1 MIAFAEPRPLNGI
14 ERGFGDVKGKPWF
27 FAFVSPRH
35 LRVVSIDET
44 RAIGETICR
53 ARRNLSR
60 IKRVRLPKEPMSF
73 ASDAGNG
80 FEEVEENSRSPI
92 ESRVDRFRFAG
103 VRIVCHNESERSSI
117 VVHAFQRH
125 AGRSHRKRRA
135 FGDLDGLGINIE
147 GACLI
152 TGVGRKIR
160 SEPNSRARSGLRAG
174 RPFFG
179 DYRS

>member
-1 MIAFAEPRPLNGI
+1 VFRTVTSNLITDQAGSFSERAESDRFRF
-14 ERGFGDVKGKPWF
+14 RGTDSRK
-27 FAFVSPRH
+27 
-35 LRVVSIDET
+35 T
-44 RAIGETICR
+44 REK
-53 ARRNLSR
+53 S
-60 IKRVRLPKEPMSF
+60 KF
-73 ASDAGNG
+73 
-80 FEEVEENSRSPI
+80 PI
-92 ESRVDRFRFAG
+92 EARADRFRFAG

-135 FGDLDGLGINIE
+135 FGDLDGLGIDIE